1 MNDTNENGTPD
12 ADELAAVEDL
22 VAEAEAAYAAA
33 EQALADALA
42 DDAVTQAEVDDLTQ
56 ALADAQQVKADAQ
69 AAVDAIVDDFP
80 TEAGDFQDRVDALTD
95 IVIPPVTP
103 TIDAIDDEYVLDMGQ
118 EFLVQRN
125 PENYNDVTY
134 IDLLGGVEGQILGA
148 NFSIPQNAA
157 DAGKA
162 RTGNIT
168 ITAEQQNLAS
178 VAEAFQLVIYQNVD
192 GVQTEVARVGA
203 QGGVVTVGGV
213 GVLGVVSD
221 INSLSVTLT
230 DLPEGEYTAVVAKDT
245 SILSDLIF
253 GIELDNLGGEGAILG
268 ASNETAIYNAINAV
282 LGETLGA
289 PIVAA
294 VQLILIPVNTLG
306 LPLSSVVSQLLDVLP
321 VEVIDYIIDQ
331 TIGQLVTNT
340 LTLYENTD
348 LTITGTEE
356 VFPTYTLESNVFNNN
371 GNGVD
376 IAPAGTIISEIDGVP
391 AVPVNGIVT
400 VVGDYGVLEISTT
413 TGDFVYRVTAGE
425 EALGKT
431 EIFNYTIQNGTQ
443 TDTAQIIIDLAG
455 IPFDDSSLLPPGY
468 VDEVVANDDLAT
480 VQNYYEEPGDD
491 IGNTGGAGQ
500 LLGIGLAGIAISVGT
515 TTPFNFDVLENQ
527 TSDVE
532 IVVSG
537 VKSTTL
543 SLSLLNTLAD
553 ILTGNV
559 LYADAV
565 LQRQYLDENG
575 VAQTENFVVES
586 GIGLNATLSI
596 PNLSFGYT
604 YSGLINYEDL
614 PEGVY
619 TLSIQP
625 QETDSTLRALIDAL
639 GSALAVDLF
648 GGITFTVTDQTNK
661 YLGSNEVTGNVISS
675 NDGAD
680 VVNSTTYVKL
690 VSNELGDPAVAI
702 DNANTVVQ
710 GAYGTL
716 YISPNG
722 TYKYVS
728 NGDIGDFGKVDTF
741 TYTIRDFNGSSD
753 TAQLNIR
760 IDGENSGIVWS
771 ADPTADG
778 VLSELELVANTD
790 ITGVPEV
797 TNVTEVLTTS
807 PGTFSVSGGA
817 LGLGGNGTFNS
828 PTTNTFTVANTDSAD
843 VVLTVSMP
851 ELSVSVFPTFTL
863 TVRDAGGAIV
873 GTSTG
878 TPLTGALGAS
888 RSLVIENLGPG
899 TYTIQASA
907 TGNTGLGFTATLSL
921 EQTLTHYNQIE
932 SLTTPNEITGNLIDD
947 DTYLPSYS
955 TFKVLTS
962 QGYQEVGYNGVTIQ
976 GEYGSLFVE
985 RDGTYTYTPDN
996 GVIGRQDT
1004 FEYSLE
1010 MFGQDPQF
1018 STLTVTVPAITQGDG
1033 ERNTLVSGESDDNF
1047 IGGLGS
1053 DVLIFDLLDSADSA
1067 GGNGQDIWS
1076 DFSSA
1081 QGDLIDIT
1089 ALVAGQGVTSANL
1102 SNFVSLTQQ
1111 GANTVVS
1118 LDRDGS
1124 STDLTYNRVDLVVLE
1139 NTTATSLTLE
1149 ELIKYNSPL

>member
-1 MNDTNENGTPD
+1 M
-12 ADELAAVEDL
+12 
-22 VAEAEAAYAAA
+22 
-33 EQALADALA
+33 
-42 DDAVTQAEVDDLTQ
+42 
-56 ALADAQQVKADAQ
+56 
-69 AAVDAIVDDFP
+69 
-80 TEAGDFQDRVDALTD
+80 
-95 IVIPPVTP
+95 
-103 TIDAIDDEYVLDMGQ
+103 
-118 EFLVQRN
+118 
-125 PENYNDVTY
+125 
-134 IDLLGGVEGQILGA
+134 
-148 NFSIPQNAA
+148 
-157 DAGKA
+157 
-162 RTGNIT
+162 
-168 ITAEQQNLAS
+168 
-178 VAEAFQLVIYQNVD
+178 
-192 GVQTEVARVGA
+192 
-203 QGGVVTVGGV
+203 
-213 GVLGVVSD
+213 
-221 INSLSVTLT
+221 
-230 DLPEGEYTAVVAKDT
+230 
-245 SILSDLIF
+245 
-253 GIELDNLGGEGAILG
+253 
-268 ASNETAIYNAINAV
+268 
-282 LGETLGA
+282 
-289 PIVAA
+289 
-294 VQLILIPVNTLG
+294 
-306 LPLSSVVSQLLDVLP
+306 
-321 VEVIDYIIDQ
+321 
-331 TIGQLVTNT
+331 
-340 LTLYENTD
+340 
-348 LTITGTEE
+348 
-356 VFPTYTLESNVFNNN
+356 
-371 GNGVD
+371 
-376 IAPAGTIISEIDGVP
+376 
-391 AVPVNGIVT
+391 
-400 VVGDYGVLEISTT
+400 
-413 TGDFVYRVTAGE
+413 
-425 EALGKT
+425 
-431 EIFNYTIQNGTQ
+431 
-443 TDTAQIIIDLAG
+443 
-455 IPFDDSSLLPPGY
+455 PPGY

-480 VQNYYEEPGDD
+480 VQNYYEEPG
-491 IGNTGGAGQ
+491 ILASQGGPSQ
-500 LLGIGLAGIAISVGT
+500 LLGVDLLGLNISLGSDV
-515 TTPFNFDVLENQ
+515 PFNFEVKEN
-527 TSDVE
+527 TKSDVS
-532 IVVSG
+532 VNVSG
-537 VKSTTL
+537 SVVNVGLGVLGALLGSEPTL
-543 SLSLLNTLAD
+543 FNAVFERRYVDENGDPQIQYISVPNAISLTLNLITSSYTGSIQLDDLPPGVYTLALQESPQEVGLLQQ
-553 ILTGNV
+553 ILD
-559 LYADAV
+559 LADAV
-565 LQRQYLDENG
+565 L
-575 VAQTENFVVES
+575 
-586 GIGLNATLSI
+586 
-596 PNLSFGYT
+596 
-604 YSGLINYEDL
+604 
-614 PEGVY
+614 
-619 TLSIQP
+619 
-625 QETDSTLRALIDAL
+625 
-639 GSALAVDLF
+639 SAELF
-648 GGITFTVTDQTNK
+648 GGVNFTMTSRTDN

-778 VLSELELVANTD
+778 VLPELELVANTD

-851 ELSVSVFPTFTL
+851 ALSVSVFPTFTL